1 MKFAATTC
9 AACGAKCTDHLS
21 INRDGPGLGP
31 VVALCESCLP
41 CGRPVEKTW
50 RAIAKRMAAKR
61 MISPRVSST
70 RGDLGAETLRRE
82 LLAFEPPDGG
92 RGESSEPARDETD
105 DEKEP
110 DHA

>member
-1 MKFAATTC
+1 
-9 AACGAKCTDHLS
+9 
-21 INRDGPGLGP
+21 
-31 VVALCESCLP
+31 
-41 CGRPVEKTW
+41 
-50 RAIAKRMAAKR
+50 

-82 LLAFEPPDGG
+82 LLDFEATDGG
-92 RGESSEPARDETD
+92 RGETSEPARDETD